1 MFFFLSRQPVG
12 DFVPRLVAPF
22 FRRKK
27 RFFYFADRQAFLGC
41 VWKRERMWGTQNA
54 AQASQR
60 PATSSE
66 FMIPKD
72 SAIWAATWEREKMR
86 RFRRERRYK
95 SNYFTHTAQQVSF
108 MPTFDNMSLQKF
120 KSPAT
125 PKPGSGLDV
134 RVLRVSQLH
143 AVLSVSATAQ
153 GWRSAYFTTQGL
165 PLNVMIAW
173 LLMSHLRWGCTWL
186 ALPREKKLEQM
197 CPVTGIWSALS
208 KKCNAPKNRYRE
220 RRYKSIYESHPLCNP
235 GEVGAVCACFERQW
249 HAVRNKVFATAT
261 PGNRAPGF
269 YLSAAAATTQQQLL
283 PILVFLD
290 RPPQPRKVSLA
301 TLLVRSPIH
310 SFTHVTTGKMLRS
323 KSTNIP
329 SFARRRH
336 PGSSRN

>member
-1 MFFFLSRQPVG
+1 MLFLNHRSSFRVFSIVSNIFCQVILSVDAAIVFLSRQPVG
-12 DFVPRLVAPF
+12 DFVPRLVALFF

-186 ALPREKKLEQM
+186 ALPREKKAWANVPGDGHLI
-197 CPVTGIWSALS
+197 CTV
-208 KKCNAPKNRYRE
+208 KKN
-220 RRYKSIYESHPLCNP
+220 
-235 GEVGAVCACFERQW
+235 
-249 HAVRNKVFATAT
+249 
-261 PGNRAPGF
+261 
-269 YLSAAAATTQQQLL
+269 
-283 PILVFLD
+283 
-290 RPPQPRKVSLA
+290 A
-301 TLLVRSPIH
+301 TLHKIGTEKEDINLFMRAIHYATLV
-310 SFTHVTTGKMLRS
+310 K
-323 KSTNIP
+323 
-329 SFARRRH
+329 
-336 PGSSRN
+336 